1 MITDCT
7 SYIMH
12 VVVVVVG
19 VHVVYRKRSGGLFC
33 VFFVAGLLYN
43 THNYVEQ
50 LLT

>member
-12 VVVVVVG
+12 VVVVVG

-33 VFFVAGLLYN
+33 VFFVANLMYN
-43 THNYVEQ
+43 THNCVEQ
-50 LLT
+50 LFT